1 MCLIE
6 ESILFA
12 IGAGI
17 LLAIGNNIARAGV
30 INKDPLSGTAL
41 SIFSGTI
48 VLFLIIIVSDQF
60 KEVFE
65 LDWKSISYLSIS
77 GILGFVCGRS
87 ILFYCSKIIGV
98 SRTQVVMS
106 SSIIHTV
113 ILGWV
118 ILGETLSTK
127 EISAIIVMIAGV
139 IMISL
144 SSNNNQGGQQ
154 INKNE
159 FMKGFLIAMT
169 GAVLVAIASIL
180 IAIVVNGYA
189 SPYSGVL
196 VSYIAASLSWL
207 VIILPREGFR
217 EMIKDIRTT
226 KLFIIHGIITALAQL
241 SRYLAISL
249 GSVVIVQPINLSIN
263 PIFTIILASIFFN
276 KIENINLRV
285 WIALL
290 LIISGIY
297 LATY

>member
-30 INKDPLSGTAL
+30 INKDPLLGTAI

-48 VLFLIIIVSDQF
+48 VLFLIIVVSDQF

-65 LDWKSISYLSIS
+65 LDWKSIIYLSIS

-87 ILFYCSKIIGV
+87 ILFYCSKIIGI

-118 ILGETLSTK
+118 ILGETLSIK
-127 EISAIIVMIAGV
+127 EILAIIVMISGV

-144 SSNNNQGGQQ
+144 SSSNNQSDQ
-154 INKNE
+154 INKKK

-189 SPYSGVL
+189 SPYSGVF
-196 VSYIAASLSWL
+196 VSYIAASASWL
-207 VIILPREGFR
+207 VIILPRKKFR
-217 EMIKDIRTT
+217 EMIKDSRTT
-226 KLFIIHGIITALAQL
+226 KLFIIH
-241 SRYLAISL
+241 
-249 GSVVIVQPINLSIN
+249 
-263 PIFTIILASIFFN
+263 
-276 KIENINLRV
+276 
-285 WIALL
+285 
-290 LIISGIY
+290 
-297 LATY
+297 